1 MALRTSVIARLLV
14 MGMILMGLL
23 IPLSMVE
30 SVVSERTARRDAVVT
45 DVSAT
50 WGGPQIIAGPVLV
63 VPYQCTITDTD
74 GKSRLVTGRATF
86 LPEALNVEGS
96 LDPQIRG
103 RHFFKTVVYSSHLT
117 VSGRFSPPDL
127 SAVVRNSVQP
137 LWSDAVVSLGVS
149 DPRGIARRVTLNWAG
164 VDRPLEPGV
173 VDSGVLASGLHARV
187 DVTGPA
193 GAKAAIPFSMGL
205 ELNGTRDLRILPAGN
220 DTSVRL
226 TSSWP
231 HPGFVG
237 ASAPTSPTVDAAGFA
252 AAWNVPYFGRG
263 FSRAWIDA
271 GLDREKM
278 RAQAEASAFGVNLV
292 QPVDIYQQSERAVKY
307 AVLFI
312 LFTFVV
318 FFLFEVVRARLIHP
332 VQHVFVGSRC
342 ASSICSWC
350 PSRSTSVLIRHTPAP
365 RSPRRH

>member
-1 MALRTSVIARLLV
+1 MRSRCASR
-14 MGMILMGLL
+14 
-23 IPLSMVE
+23 IP
-30 SVVSERTARRDAVVT
+30 
-45 DVSAT
+45 
-50 WGGPQIIAGPVLV
+50 
-63 VPYQCTITDTD
+63 
-74 GKSRLVTGRATF
+74 VTGRATF

-117 VSGRFSPPDL
+117 VSGRFSAPDL

-164 VDRPLEPGV
+164 ADRPLEPGV

-193 GAKAAIPFSMGL
+193 AAKAAIPFSMGL

-237 ASAPTSPTVDAAGFA
+237 LRHRHRRPWTRQVSRRRGTFPISDAVSHEPGSMQASIAK
-252 AAWNVPYFGRG
+252 R
-263 FSRAWIDA
+263 
-271 GLDREKM
+271 
-278 RAQAEASAFGVNLV
+278 
-292 QPVDIYQQSERAVKY
+292 
-307 AVLFI
+307 
-312 LFTFVV
+312 
-318 FFLFEVVRARLIHP
+318 
-332 VQHVFVGSRC
+332 
-342 ASSICSWC
+342 
-350 PSRSTSVLIRHTPAP
+350 
-365 RSPRRH
+365 